1 VTFIKMTDK
10 ITTLVDPR
18 AETIELEADSDREFF
33 LIHGYT
39 GSPTD
44 FNGLGNYLHERF
56 NANVKIIR
64 LLGHGKTIS
73 SLDNL
78 GYEDFLNQ
86 VEEEFVKEL
95 RKGRKIVVGGFSFGS
110 YPTLYL
116 ASKYPVS
123 GIFHV
128 VIPYEL
134 KFPFNLKIA
143 NLAWVFGKHWSKRN
157 KIRLSPKDPYFY
169 YDELHVNAVRILRKA
184 RRHIDTLLNKVN
196 SPILMVHTK
205 KDIFAKH
212 DSIRI
217 ISEKVNSDVKKLL
230 VFDVNRH
237 DILFHKVKDK
247 LFSEIGNFFEKNTIF
262 GSDEIER
269 FKGKARKMRK
279 KLLVN

>member
-1 VTFIKMTDK
+1 MTDK

-33 LIHGYT
+33 LI
-39 GSPTD
+39 
-44 FNGLGNYLHERF
+44 
-56 NANVKIIR
+56 
-64 LLGHGKTIS
+64 
-73 SLDNL
+73 
-78 GYEDFLNQ
+78 Q

-116 ASKYPVS
+116 ALKYPVS

-217 ISEKVNSDVKKLL
+217 IY
-230 VFDVNRH
+230 
-237 DILFHKVKDK
+237 
-247 LFSEIGNFFEKNTIF
+247 
-262 GSDEIER
+262 
-269 FKGKARKMRK
+269 
-279 KLLVN
+279 